1 MGNWGKDSSLSHS
14 YISSHLIVFSFLCR
28 LNSLSMEIIKHLLD
42 FVLHL
47 DKHLTELVQDY
58 GVWTYAILFL
68 IIFVETGVVVLPFLP
83 GDSLLFAA
91 GSLAALP
98 GSALNVWAL
107 MGLLILAAVLGDA
120 LNYHIGDFLGPRV
133 FSGNSRFLKREHLE
147 KTQAFYQKHGAK
159 TIILA
164 RFIPIIRTFAPF
176 VAGVGTMSYTKF
188 LSYNLAGAVLWVTLL
203 TGAGYFLGSIPFVQK
218 NFSIVVLAII
228 VLSVLPAVWEF
239 FKARRA
245 PVA

>member
-1 MGNWGKDSSLSHS
+1 
-14 YISSHLIVFSFLCR
+14 
-28 LNSLSMEIIKHLLD
+28 MEILKDIID
-42 FVLHL
+42 FILHL
-47 DKHLTELVQDY
+47 DKHLGAIIQDY
-58 GVWTYAILFL
+58 GTWTYAILFL

-98 GSALNVWAL
+98 GSPLNVWVM
-107 MGLLILAAVLGDA
+107 MGLLIVAAVLGDT
-120 LNYHIGDFLGPRV
+120 LNYHIGDYLGPRV
-133 FSGNSRFLKREHLE
+133 FRENSRFLKREHLIR
-147 KTQAFYQKHGAK
+147 TQEFYEKHGAK

-188 LSYNLAGAVLWVTLL
+188 LSYNVVGGVLWVVSL
-203 TGAGYFLGSIPFVQK
+203 TGAGYFFGTIPIVQK
-218 NFSIVVLAII
+218 NFSLVVLAII
-228 VLSVLPAVWEF
+228 GLSILPVIFEF
-239 FKARRA
+239 VKSRQNSRR

>member
-1 MGNWGKDSSLSHS
+1 
-14 YISSHLIVFSFLCR
+14 
-28 LNSLSMEIIKHLLD
+28 MEIIKHLID

-98 GSALNVWAL
+98 GSPLNVWAL
-107 MGLLILAAVLGDA
+107 MGLLIVAAVLGDA
-120 LNYHIGDFLGPRV
+120 LNYHIGDYLGPRV

-188 LSYNLAGAVLWVTLL
+188 LSYNLVGAVAWVLLL
-203 TGAGYFLGSIPFVQK
+203 TGAGYFFGSMPFVQK
-218 NFSIVVLAII
+218 NFSLVVVAII

-239 FKARRA
+239 FKAKRTTA
-245 PVA
+245 A

>member
-1 MGNWGKDSSLSHS
+1 
-14 YISSHLIVFSFLCR
+14 
-28 LNSLSMEIIKHLLD
+28 MEILKDIID
-42 FVLHL
+42 FILHL
-47 DKHLTELVQDY
+47 DKYLGAIIQDY
-58 GVWTYAILFL
+58 GTWTYAILFL

-98 GSALNVWAL
+98 GSPLNVWVM
-107 MGLLILAAVLGDA
+107 MGLLIVAAVLGDT
-120 LNYHIGDFLGPRV
+120 LNYHIGDYLGPRV
-133 FSGNSRFLKREHLE
+133 FRENSRFLKREYLIR
-147 KTQAFYQKHGAK
+147 TQEFYEKHGAK

-188 LSYNLAGAVLWVTLL
+188 LSYNVVGGVLWVILL
-203 TGAGYFLGSIPFVQK
+203 TGAGYFFGTIPFVQK
-218 NFSIVVLAII
+218 NFSLVVLAII
-228 VLSVLPAVWEF
+228 GLSILPVIFEF
-239 FKARRA
+239 IKSRQNSRR

>member
-1 MGNWGKDSSLSHS
+1 
-14 YISSHLIVFSFLCR
+14 
-28 LNSLSMEIIKHLLD
+28 MEIIKHLID

-98 GSALNVWAL
+98 GSPLNVWAL
-107 MGLLILAAVLGDA
+107 MGLLIVAAVLGDA

-188 LSYNLAGAVLWVTLL
+188 LAYNLTGAVAWVVLL
-203 TGAGYFLGSIPFVQK
+203 TGAGYFFGSMPFVQK
-218 NFSIVVLAII
+218 NFSLVVVAII

>member
-1 MGNWGKDSSLSHS
+1 
-14 YISSHLIVFSFLCR
+14 
-28 LNSLSMEIIKHLLD
+28 MEIVD

-47 DKHLTELVQDY
+47 DKHLAALIQDY
-58 GVWTYAILFL
+58 GTWTYAILFL

-98 GSALNVWAL
+98 GSPLNVWVM
-107 MGLLILAAVLGDA
+107 MGLLIVAAVLGDA
-120 LNYHIGDFLGPRV
+120 LNYHIGDYLGPRV
-133 FSGNSRFLKREHLE
+133 FTGNSRFLKREHLD

-176 VAGVGTMSYTKF
+176 VAGVGTMSYSKF
-188 LSYNLAGAVLWVTLL
+188 LSYNLVGAVAWVVLL
-203 TGAGYFLGSIPFVQK
+203 TGAGYFFGSMPFVQK
-218 NFSIVVLAII
+218 NFSLVVVAII

-245 PVA
+245 PVTR

>member
-1 MGNWGKDSSLSHS
+1 
-14 YISSHLIVFSFLCR
+14 
-28 LNSLSMEIIKHLLD
+28 MEIIKHLID

-98 GSALNVWAL
+98 GSPLNVWAL

-188 LSYNLAGAVLWVTLL
+188 LAYNLTGAVLWVVLL
-203 TGAGYFLGSIPFVQK
+203 TGAGYFFGSMPFVQK
-218 NFSIVVLAII
+218 NFSLVVVAII

-239 FKARRA
+239 FKAKRA

>member
-1 MGNWGKDSSLSHS
+1 
-14 YISSHLIVFSFLCR
+14 
-28 LNSLSMEIIKHLLD
+28 MEIIKHLID

-98 GSALNVWAL
+98 GSPLNVWAL
-107 MGLLILAAVLGDA
+107 MGLLIVAAVLGDA
-120 LNYHIGDFLGPRV
+120 LNYHIGDYLGPRV

-176 VAGVGTMSYTKF
+176 IAGVGTMSYAKF
-188 LSYNLAGAVLWVTLL
+188 LAYNLTGAVAWVVLL
-203 TGAGYFLGSIPFVQK
+203 TGAGYFFGSMPFVQK
-218 NFSIVVLAII
+218 NFSLVVVAII

>member
-1 MGNWGKDSSLSHS
+1 
-14 YISSHLIVFSFLCR
+14 
-28 LNSLSMEIIKHLLD
+28 MEIVD

-47 DKHLTELVQDY
+47 DKHLAALIQDY
-58 GVWTYAILFL
+58 GAWTYAILFL

-98 GSALNVWAL
+98 GSPLNVWVM
-107 MGLLILAAVLGDA
+107 MGLLILAAVLGDT
-120 LNYHIGDFLGPRV
+120 LNYHIGDYLGPRV
-133 FSGNSRFLKREHLE
+133 FTGSSRFLKREHLE

-188 LSYNLAGAVLWVTLL
+188 LSYNVVGAVAWVVLL
-203 TGAGYFLGSIPFVQK
+203 TGAGYFFGSMPFVQK
-218 NFSIVVLAII
+218 NFSLVVVAII

-245 PVA
+245 PVTR

>member
-1 MGNWGKDSSLSHS
+1 
-14 YISSHLIVFSFLCR
+14 
-28 LNSLSMEIIKHLLD
+28 MEIIKHLLD

-91 GSLAALP
+91 GTLAALP
-98 GSALNVWAL
+98 GSPLNIWA
-107 MGLLILAAVLGDA
+107 MIGLLILAAVLGDT
-120 LNYHIGDFLGPRV
+120 LNYHIGDYLGPRV
-133 FSGNSRFLKREHLE
+133 FRENSRFLKREHLE

-159 TIILA
+159 TIIIA

-188 LSYNLAGAVLWVTLL
+188 LSYNLVGAVLWVILL
-203 TGAGYFLGSIPFVQK
+203 TGAGYFLGSIPWIQH
-218 NFSIVVLAII
+218 NFGLFTIGIIVV
-228 VLSVLPAVWEF
+228 SVLPAVFEF
-239 FKARRA
+239 LKSRRA